1 MNRRQFLA
9 QATIASALAGVS
21 FAKAEKSTKK
31 GFCGMKQEQAKLLEA
46 VWTYNWGSTGK
57 SEAVLGLLR
66 RGASLVA
73 DDLVRLRNI
82 ENRELIATSPELFEG
97 VTKMAQEKKANYVLG
112 FNEPER
118 KSQGDLTVAAAI
130 ELWPK
135 LEAIGLP
142 LGSPAPSSDGGGMK
156 WLDEFM
162 AEAKKK
168 KLRIDFLAL
177 HWYRSSNS
185 GDFEGWLKEMNRKYR
200 LPIWITEFNAGG
212 GDARVHERFLKDV
225 VKSMDRL
232 KFVDR
237 YAYFTPGADKPGGL
251 FKSDGSLSELGEF
264 YRSV

>member
-9 QATIASALAGVS
+9 QATIAATLTGVS

-57 SEAVLGLLR
+57 SEPGLEFVPMIKGTPHFR
-66 RGASLVA
+66 PG
-73 DDLVRLRNI
+73 
-82 ENRELIATSPELFEG
+82 LFEG

-156 WLDEFM
+156 WLDQFM

-185 GDFEGWLKEMNRKYR
+185 GDFESWLKEMNRKYR

-237 YAYFTPGADKPGGL
+237 YAYFTPGSDKPGGL